1 MVEVVCGVRMGL
13 GVGGVGNRGEGVL
26 SSGGNDI
33 LEELGGGIVAG
44 YPMGFSESC
53 GKTPI

>member
-33 LEELGGGIVAG
+33 VADVGGARWRDCCRLPNGI
-44 YPMGFSESC
+44 F
-53 GKTPI
+53 